1 MLKFTLPFPFLSYIL
16 SNYICEKAKV
26 RQQGK
31 VMSESINVENKKQNH
46 LKPPRSAIR
55 IAGEILA
62 GAVAGF
68 AVAVPAAY
76 VIGADVD
83 KGCFAGFEALAKM
96 ILVLPPVYG
105 LGSAVGVY
113 LLGNIGKQTGSFL
126 LTLGCGL
133 LGGLV
138 MLAMLL
144 VLSVLSGVLIVGVER
159 ILLWTLGVLILLIPP
174 IMATIGFN
182 LRRRYKQPPS
192 S

>member
-1 MLKFTLPFPFLSYIL
+1 V
-16 SNYICEKAKV
+16 KAKV

-31 VMSESINVENKKQNH
+31 AMSESINVENKKQNH
-46 LKPPRSAIR
+46 LKPPRSVIR

-62 GAVAGF
+62 GAAAGF

-76 VIGADVD
+76 VIVAGVD
-83 KGCFAGFEALAKM
+83 NGWVAGFEALVKM
-96 ILVLPPVYG
+96 ILVLPPVYV

-113 LLGNIGKQTGSFL
+113 LVGNIGKQTGSFL

-138 MLAMLL
+138 MLVMLR

-159 ILLWTLGVLILLIPP
+159 IVLWTLGVLILLIPP
-174 IMATIGFN
+174 IIATLGFN
-182 LRRRYKQPPS
+182 SSRRFKLYY
-192 S
+192 